1 MQEITIGGNEAGQ
14 RLDKFLAKYMNLAPK
29 SFFYKMMRK
38 KNITLNGKKCEG
50 AEKLTEGDVVKLF
63 LSDET
68 IAGFTEVKVQKIQ
81 KVQKKKLDVLYED
94 DHIVLINKPSGMLSQ
109 KAKEGDV
116 SLNEHLIDYLLENG
130 SITEASLRSFRPSIC
145 NRLDRNTSGIVAC
158 GKSLA
163 GLQMLSEV
171 FRDRSI
177 HKYYQCIVVGE
188 MKEPKTIDGWLVK
201 DAATNTVRILTKAE
215 AERYEKQMG
224 SSVNRGTAAAGR
236 TGKAGSKNG
245 SSGHAK
251 PAADGEF
258 EKPLQI
264 QTKYEPLTTN
274 GRYTLVK
281 VTLLTGR
288 SHQIRAHLAS
298 IGHSLVGDP
307 KYGVHA
313 PIEQKYHIHSQLLH
327 SYRLEFPQFEGAFAH
342 LSGKVV
348 EAPLP
353 KEFQKIID
361 GECLNAGNRINRT

>member
-1 MQEITIGGNEAGQ
+1 MQEIAIGKNEAGQ

-50 AEKLTEGDVVKLF
+50 AEKLAEGDVVKLF

-81 KVQKKKLDVLYED
+81 KTKKQKLDVIYED
-94 DHIVLINKPSGMLSQ
+94 EHILLVNKPTGMLSQ
-109 KAKEGDV
+109 KAKESDT
-116 SLNEHLIDYLLENG
+116 SLVEYLIDYLLDSG
-130 SITEASLRSFRPSIC
+130 AITEESMRSFRPAPC

-188 MKEPKTIDGWLVK
+188 MKDSKTIDGWLLKDEVTNKVQIFKAEVK
-201 DAATNTVRILTKAE
+201 DSLPIK
-215 AERYEKQMG
+215 
-224 SSVNRGTAAAGR
+224 
-236 TGKAGSKNG
+236 
-245 SSGHAK
+245 
-251 PAADGEF
+251 
-258 EKPLQI
+258 
-264 QTKYEPLTTN
+264 TKYEPLATN
-274 GRYTLVK
+274 GKYTLLK

-298 IGHSLVGDP
+298 IGHPIVGDT
-307 KYGVHA
+307 KYGTVRKGA
-313 PIEQKYHIHSQLLH
+313 ARNGRGTTGAATAEEKYQIRSQLLH
-327 SYRLEFPQFEGAFAH
+327 SYRLEFPKLSEPFEY
-342 LSGKVV
+342 LSGKCY

-353 KEFQKIID
+353 KDFVRVIE
-361 GECLNAGNRINRT
+361 GEKLK